1 MTFFLKKLVS
11 GFLLP
16 LPFGLLWIALGLI
29 LLLLCRAE
37 RFRTSCFFIGFIIIT
52 VFSLNPISSFLLD
65 SLQLRYLPLTTVPAG
80 VTQVIVLGGGVRS
93 GGKNYPPNITLN
105 SASLSRLVEGVR
117 LLKKIEKSDPT
128 AKLILSGGR
137 VFRAP
142 ADAGVMQNTAVML
155 GVNQKNTLLE
165 NGSRDT
171 HQEAVFLKKM
181 VGTNPFLLVTSAY
194 HMPRAMALFENQGM
208 HPIAAPTQ
216 FISYRNNTL
225 LWYIPNANSLVVSD
239 IALHEYLG
247 LLWARLR
254 GYIGK

>member
-16 LPFGLLWIALGLI
+16 LPFGLLWIALGII

-37 RFRTSCFFIGFIIIT
+37 RFRTACFYVGFFIIT
-52 VFSLNPISSFLLD
+52 LFSLNPVSSFLLD
-65 SLQLRYLPLTTVPAG
+65 SLQLRYSPLMKIPTG
-80 VTQVIVLGGGVRS
+80 VTQVVVLGGGVS

-117 LLKKIEKSDPT
+117 LLKTLEISNPA

-142 ADAGVMQNTAVML
+142 ADAGIMQNTAVML
-155 GVNQKNTLLE
+155 GVNQQNTLLE

-171 HQEAVFLKKM
+171 HQEAVFLKKI
-181 VGTNPFLLVTSAY
+181 VGDHSFLLVTSAY
-194 HMPRAMALFENQGM
+194 HMPRAMALFENLGM

-216 FISYRNNTL
+216 FIGYRNNTL
-225 LWYIPNANSLVVSD
+225 LWCIPNANSLVVSD
-239 IALHEYLG
+239 IAIHEYLG

-254 GYIGK
+254 GYVGK